1 MCCVHVIALQVAPRF
16 GSLVISSHYLLR
28 KKKTQKTKVMGN
40 FQRERKIYK
49 TKTFE
54 LMRQYVHFVSTWKN
68 QALTIYKVG
77 YAILRI

>member
-1 MCCVHVIALQVAPRF
+1 MLCTCNSTTSGSQVWFPRYF
-16 GSLVISSHYLLR
+16 KSLPFEE
-28 KKKTQKTKVMGN
+28 KKTQKTKVMGN

>member
-1 MCCVHVIALQVAPRF
+1 
-16 GSLVISSHYLLR
+16 
-28 KKKTQKTKVMGN
+28 MGN